1 MLKSNANHHRSAITM
16 IGGFLPAV
24 TAGESSAFC
33 LWIDV
38 LTQRNDEM
46 HFHYQARVFFA
57 K

>member
-1 MLKSNANHHRSAITM
+1 MLKSIANHHRSAITM